1 MNIFTL
7 NIKLAN
13 LCVNKFTTSAGV
25 PLTYYHA
32 GDSALSV
39 ENLTTNFLET
49 PFTVN
54 GSGTYRKNGFLPNIT
69 LTEIFS
75 NKYTN
80 VNAGKPQV
88 RSMNADDI
96 LKVIAKAN
104 NNMNNVSRD
113 EIIKK
118 VYNNIF
124 YIGGDY
130 FLATAYTSIASNLW
144 RINSRG
150 DPGNATPTECLG
162 IRPVVS
168 LNNTIRANTVDMIEA
183 WNIEI

>member
-1 MNIFTL
+1 MNTLTIF
-7 NIKLAN
+7 
-13 LCVNKFTTSAGV
+13 SAGV
-25 PLTYYHA
+25 PLTYWH
-32 GDSALSV
+32 GGGVVTSI
-39 ENLTTNFLET
+39 ENISSNFLKT

-80 VNAGKPQV
+80 VNDGKPQV

-118 VYNNIF
+118 VYNNLF

-130 FLATAYTSIASNLW
+130 FLATAYTSSAYDLW
-144 RINSRG
+144 KINSRG
-150 DPGNATPTECLG
+150 DPGNATPTSCLG

-168 LNNTIRANTVDMIEA
+168 LNNTVRAHTVDMIGA
-183 WNIEI
+183 WNIEL

>member
-1 MNIFTL
+1 M
-7 NIKLAN
+7 
-13 LCVNKFTTSAGV
+13 
-25 PLTYYHA
+25 TYNHA
-32 GDSALSV
+32 GDSALSI
-39 ENLTTNFLET
+39 ENLTTIFLET
-49 PFTVN
+49 PYTVN
-54 GSGTYRKNGFLPNIT
+54 MDRTYRKNGFLPNIT

-75 NKYTN
+75 NEYTN
-80 VNAGKPQV
+80 VNDGKPQV

-118 VYNNIF
+118 VYNNLF

-130 FLATAYTSIASNLW
+130 FLATAYTSITYNLW
-144 RINSRG
+144 RINSMGYPG
-150 DPGNATPTECLG
+150 DATPTSCLG

-168 LNNTIRANTVDMIEA
+168 LNNTLRACTVDILGA

>member
-1 MNIFTL
+1 MQSFSQFFQIL
-7 NIKLAN
+7 KQSKI
-13 LCVNKFTTSAGV
+13 SAGV
-25 PLTYYHA
+25 PLTYRHT
-32 GDSALSV
+32 GDSASSV
-39 ENLTTNFLET
+39 ENLTTKFLEI
-49 PFTVN
+49 PFTTN
-54 GSGTYRKNGFLPNIT
+54 SDRTYRKNGFLPNIT

-80 VNAGKPQV
+80 VNDGKPQV

-118 VYNNIF
+118 VYNKLF

-130 FLATAYTSIASNLW
+130 FLATAYTSSAYDLW
-144 RINSRG
+144 RIDSRG
-150 DPGNATPTECLG
+150 YPGNATPTSCLG

-168 LNNTIRANTVDMIEA
+168 LNNTVRARTVDMIGA
-183 WNIEI
+183 WNIEL

>member
-1 MNIFTL
+1 MP
-7 NIKLAN
+7 
-13 LCVNKFTTSAGV
+13 S
-25 PLTYYHA
+25 
-32 GDSALSV
+32 
-39 ENLTTNFLET
+39 
-49 PFTVN
+49 
-54 GSGTYRKNGFLPNIT
+54 IT

-80 VNAGKPQV
+80 VNDGKPQV

-118 VYNNIF
+118 VYNNLF

-130 FLATAYTSIASNLW
+130 FLATAYTSIANNLW
-144 RINSRG
+144 KINSIG
-150 DPGNATPTECLG
+150 KPENATPTTCSG

-168 LNNTIRANTVDMIEA
+168 LNNTARANTVDMMEA